1 LFSLLQIFP
10 WVPKEPWTAGQ
21 ETSVA
26 IGPKGLV
33 VGGCIC

>member
-1 LFSLLQIFP
+1 VQIFP
-10 WVPKEPWTAGQ
+10 WVSKEPWTAGQ